1 MDTPRLQ
8 IGELV
13 REASGRRG
21 TVSAFADDGLVA
33 VHWLDNG
40 ARGYRNSRD
49 LSRVIDD
56 PPTLGASTAPAEADP
71 VANPAHYTR
80 YAIEPITFIMRNK
93 LPFAVGNVVK
103 YVLRYDAKNGI
114 EDLKKARR
122 YIDLLIEQLNSESK
136 QA

>member
-1 MDTPRLQ
+1 VDAAKLS
-8 IGELV
+8 IGMTV
-13 REASGRRG
+13 KDIAGRVG
-21 TVSAFADDGLVA
+21 TVHAFTG
-33 VHWLDNG
+33 DNEVVVNWRDSSV
-40 ARGYRNSRD
+40 RGYRNARD
-49 LSRVIDD
+49 LFRVMDD
-56 PPTLGASTAPAEADP
+56 PPALGASTAPAEADP